1 MATAKKNV
9 VPMKQDISEQLET
22 LRKDVATLAE
32 TVKLQAK
39 ATVAD
44 KKSTAKNIAAE
55 KTEIVKERYD
65 ELTTKAELSIKENP
79 LSAIAIAV
87 GAGLVLGAVTR
98 R

>member
-39 ATVAD
+39 ATVED

-87 GAGLVLGAVTR
+87 AAGLVLGAVTR